1 MRPNPIA
8 NLNLQVFIFSESII
22 YKSNMLIDII
32 AGVRPNFMKIAPIIQ
47 EFGKEQNYLAG
58 SVQESLIEGDEV
70 KGRAGLL
77 LSNN

>member
-32 AGVRPNFMKIAPIIQ
+32 ARARSKFMKIAPIIQ